1 MVVWEDVFW
10 IVGNMAKK
18 IPATVWQGFF
28 FCEGSLRNKAKR
40 EDLAER
46 V

>member
-28 FCEGSLRNKAKR
+28 CGLVLRNKPNR
-40 EDLAER
+40 EDWTAR
-46 V
+46 P

>member
-28 FCEGSLRNKAKR
+28 FVRA
-40 EDLAER
+40 